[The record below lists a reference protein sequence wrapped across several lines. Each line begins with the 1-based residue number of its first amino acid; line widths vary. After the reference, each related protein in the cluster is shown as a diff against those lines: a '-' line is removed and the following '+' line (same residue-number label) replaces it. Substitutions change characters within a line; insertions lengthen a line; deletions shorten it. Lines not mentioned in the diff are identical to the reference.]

1 MEYLVPIQLNTE
13 FPAEIEKLVREKE
26 IEYMEAVIF
35 WCERNNLELEFA
47 AEMIRRNTA
56 LKAKI
61 QIEAENL
68 NFMKKSARLPI

>member
-1 MEYLVPIQLNTE
+1 MDYIVPIQLNTE
-13 FPAEIEKLVREKE
+13 FPAEIEKIVQQRE
-26 IEYMEAVIF
+26 IEYMEAVIL
-35 WCERNNLELEFA
+35 WCEMNGLEVEFA
-47 AEMIRRNTA
+47 GELIRRNSV